1 MNYLPFIVSR
11 VMDAG
16 TDPATEGGRN
26 IDDRNFVAL
35 SLLAQTYRGI
45 IRTLL
50 ITPSPDILRL
60 RLESLHDLQGVAT
73 KKETPTINVP
83 SRSAGDS
90 IKNK

>member
-1 MNYLPFIVSR
+1 LSLGSWTTAQILPPKAEETS
-11 VMDAG
+11 
-16 TDPATEGGRN
+16 TTET
-26 IDDRNFVAL
+26 L
-35 SLLAQTYRGI
+35 SLYSLLAETYRGI

>member
-35 SLLAQTYRGI
+35 FSTRWNLSRDHSDAFNYAF
-45 IRTLL
+45 
-50 ITPSPDILRL
+50 LRL